1 MGHYVT
7 WQEAMVAMAC
17 YSTLLVKYSSIWAK
31 TGFADVDRPSL
42 GCDYGSRREEKI
54 FEAKRHIR
62 GAKFR
67 CGGDD
72 TLQRCSDWAVHTKTY

>member
-31 TGFADVDRPSL
+31 TGFADVQIHVSAIPFLKFIFHGHIQQTDSGSGHEPLVSRATSSSL
-42 GCDYGSRREEKI
+42 TLVN
-54 FEAKRHIR
+54 AV
-62 GAKFR
+62 GAQ
-67 CGGDD
+67 
-72 TLQRCSDWAVHTKTY
+72 L